1 MGNVLIQATCI
12 RYVCLVWFAF
22 VKNNLLT
29 LVAHKKS
36 RLREAALR
44 SYLTKT
50 HTMEIKIND
59 NCPGISPFGVLCRN
73 KASYVVSSISLV
85 FKPNFSGQF
94 FSLAFCTDDFLNF
107 GNYIAASKVAQ
118 SRTLSEMLLI
128 SQNIPGSCLLITA
141 RNATQA
147 NLTS

>member
-85 FKPNFSGQF
+85 FKRNFPVNF
-94 FSLAFCTDDFLNF
+94 FPSLFALTIFSILGITLLQAKWLN
-107 GNYIAASKVAQ
+107 
-118 SRTLSEMLLI
+118 LEL
-128 SQNIPGSCLLITA
+128 
-141 RNATQA
+141 
-147 NLTS
+147 